1 MRLVKKINNNFALA
15 LDSSGEEV
23 IVSGKGVGFLKLPM
37 DITDLSMINRTY
49 YDIDKKYIGLL
60 NELPED
66 IISVSAKITDYA
78 KSKLKTSL
86 NPNMVFTLA
95 DHINFSIERNKKG
108 NIFTFPLSYD
118 FEQLYPKELEVAKY
132 AMKIIKNDLGVELSS
147 SESIGIAM
155 NIVNAESFISKKDEE
170 KEFIDLIEELT
181 KIVENYF
188 DIELNKNSFN
198 FSRFITHLRYLFKR
212 LSEKRPMASENHKMY
227 QVLSIN
233 NPRTN
238 ECVNKIENYF
248 RRKKN
253 WKLDDEEKLYLILH
267 VNRVISREDC
277 NRKGITSDTE

>member
-1 MRLVKKINNNFALA
+1 
-15 LDSSGEEV
+15 
-23 IVSGKGVGFLKLPM
+23 
-37 DITDLSMINRTY
+37 MINRTY

-181 KIVENYF
+181 
-188 DIELNKNSFN
+188 
-198 FSRFITHLRYLFKR
+198 
-212 LSEKRPMASENHKMY
+212 
-227 QVLSIN
+227 N

>member
-227 QVLSIN
+227 
-233 NPRTN
+233 
-238 ECVNKIENYF
+238 
-248 RRKKN
+248 
-253 WKLDDEEKLYLILH
+253 
-267 VNRVISREDC
+267 
-277 NRKGITSDTE
+277 